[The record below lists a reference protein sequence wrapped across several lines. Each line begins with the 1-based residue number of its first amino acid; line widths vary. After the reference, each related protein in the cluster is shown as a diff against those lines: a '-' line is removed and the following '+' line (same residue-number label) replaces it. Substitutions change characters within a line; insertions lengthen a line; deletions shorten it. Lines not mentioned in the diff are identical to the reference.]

1 MGAWRSTPLCQA
13 LAARNLFSHPPIFFD
28 HSSQVRRRVGG
39 LGRDAGGAS
48 TLLSRCRTGY
58 GENGERGRG
67 VRGRRK
73 AEIPMKKDEWGV
85 SRTARTGD
93 LRLICGRNERA
104 ALMGFLRSRAVRSA
118 GPSAILEIFGSGN
131 FWCGALHGLSRDRGR
146 GSCRLRGGSRPT
158 RRRGAGRRS
167 PSAAPH
173 RALRVFRGPQ
183 FRFSDNRS
191 VPLFFR
197 PSPPCASDAPVCGG
211 NFGHR

>member
-1 MGAWRSTPLCQA
+1 M
-13 LAARNLFSHPPIFFD
+13 
-28 HSSQVRRRVGG
+28 
-39 LGRDAGGAS
+39 
-48 TLLSRCRTGY
+48 LSRCRTGD

-73 AEIPMKKDEWGV
+73 DERPMMKDEWGV

-93 LRLICGRNERA
+93 LRRICGRNERA
-104 ALMGFLRSRAVRSA
+104 ALMGLLRSRAVRPA

-131 FWCGALHGLSRDRGR
+131 FWCGALHGLSRDRR
-146 GSCRLRGGSRPT
+146 RRSSRLRGGSRPA

-173 RALRVFRGPQ
+173 RAFRDFRGPQ

-191 VPLFFR
+191 APLFFM
-197 PSPPCASDAPVCGG
+197 PSPPCASDAPVCEG